1 MASEKLNCCQI
12 NLQHCQAASYNLCK
26 ELGNLHTY
34 VAMVQEP
41 WICRGSI
48 KGSPQTANK
57 HIGVG
62 RQGRPRACIYTSLD
76 LDTWMLPQYSNADVV
91 TISIN
96 NLQGIIPKTV
106 IFASVYMAEENAAP
120 PQLVEELTTYCNQN
134 NLPLVIGCD
143 ANAHHVAW
151 GSSNINERGEALM
164 EFLASTN
171 LAWCNKGHKPTFIT
185 RNRRE
190 VLDLTL
196 ATPDIFLKIKDWRV
210 NDKPSLSDHA
220 MITFHLTKA
229 RSTEHWFRNVRKANW
244 KDFKTFLPIEISKL
258 LPLNEI
264 RSIRELDSRAEAL
277 TKSIID
283 AYNKSCLL
291 KKAGNKHEPNSW
303 WTNELASLRKECTR
317 LERKAKRSD
326 HDADWD
332 AFIESRKAFK
342 KEIRRSKRLSWRE
355 LCEQTEGLPPLV
367 RLYKILKWDSNS
379 KLGSIEKPDGSFTNS
394 PEETLKCMLD
404 THLGNPE
411 ENEPNEEVMEHNPI
425 LSNLGDKIFTKER
438 AKYALDLF
446 KPYKSPGGDGVY
458 PIMLQE
464 GWETLQPL
472 YLEICKASL
481 KLGHIPKIWQE
492 AKGVFIPKPGK
503 NSYNM
508 AKSFR
513 LITLTSF
520 QLKIM
525 ERMIYWY
532 LNCCLGIDKM
542 ITQNQHG
549 FRVGKS
555 TESALHQLVT
565 KIERTIVEGQ
575 FALGIFLD
583 IEGAFDNVSFKAI
596 TESLTELQLPLEMVR
611 WINAMLRSRTVTVTV
626 QGKSVSKTV
635 KKGCPQGGIL
645 SPLFWNLVIN
655 SLIILI
661 NSTPADS
668 EGFADDVN
676 FLIRGMDINTIM
688 DIGQQ
693 CLDKIREWGLKTGL
707 NFSPA
712 KTEGILFTWKNKWVI
727 RTPLKLGEHE
737 IKMCQQVKC
746 LGVIIDSKLSWKPHC
761 LDRVRKA
768 TIALMQCRRAIGK
781 TWGLKPRQALW
792 IFTAIIRPIL
802 AYAAVIWINA
812 TNSCTLVKILRK
824 VQRLACITIT
834 SAYPST
840 PTAALEVLLQI
851 PPIDIFLRGEAFLA
865 TYRLERGGMWTARNY
880 IGGRGNK
887 FKSHVDINNE
897 GKVKIP
903 ILNMPKDSCTPYLQF
918 EINFSVKIGERTE
931 IQSEIDEFDNEII
944 QCYTDGSHIDRKT
957 GAGIFFKPHQT
968 LEIENQAI
976 SLGGLATVYQAEVIG
991 IARAADMMNKA
1002 GITNQTIIILSDS
1015 QAALKAL
1022 ACPTVRQ
1029 MLVGDCIDN
1038 LNILS
1043 QNNQV
1048 TIMWVP
1054 GHSDIDGNEEAD
1066 TLAKSGAYKL
1076 WEIPE
1081 PAVPISYRK
1090 CRLEVRYWIE
1100 KEHAKVW
1107 YQTDTCLHTKEIIRT
1122 SDKIPVKSL
1131 IKLSRTK
1138 LCQVIQIL
1146 TGHGNLAKHR
1156 HKIGKAQSPLCPKCQ
1171 DAVETS
1177 QHYVGECPAY
1187 QNTRISHFG
1196 YHKIELSDLVKHDN
1210 IFKLASFVQKT
1221 KRLEKY

>member
-1 MASEKLNCCQI
+1 
-12 NLQHCQAASYNLCK
+12 
-26 ELGNLHTY
+26 
-34 VAMVQEP
+34 MVQEP
-41 WICRGSI
+41 WICRGTI

-57 HIGVG
+57 HTGVG
-62 RQGRPRACIYTSLD
+62 RQGRPRACIYTSKD
-76 LDTWMLPQYSNADVV
+76 LDAWKLPRYSNADVV
-91 TISIN
+91 TVSIN
-96 NLQGIIPKTV
+96 NLQGGIPKTV
-106 IFASVYMAEENAAP
+106 IFSSVYMAEENAAP
-120 PQLVEELTTYCNQN
+120 PHLVEELTVYCNHN

-151 GSSNINERGEALM
+151 GSSNINERGEELM

-185 RNRRE
+185 RNRKE

-196 ATPDIFLKIKDWRV
+196 VTPDVFLKVKDWTV
-210 NDKPSLSDHA
+210 SDKPSLSDHA
-220 MITFHLTKA
+220 MITFHFTKA
-229 RSTEHWFRNVRKANW
+229 RSPEHWYRNVRKANW
-244 KDFKTFLPIEISKL
+244 KDYKTFLPEEISKL
-258 LPLNEI
+258 LPITEI
-264 RSIRELDSRAEAL
+264 RSIQELDYRAEAI

-283 AYNKSCLL
+283 AYNKSNPL
-291 KKAGNKHEPNSW
+291 KKVGNKHDPNPW
-303 WTNELASLRKECTR
+303 WSNELASLRKETRR
-317 LERKAKRSD
+317 LERKAHRSD
-326 HDADWD
+326 QDVDWD

-342 KEIRRSKRLSWRE
+342 KEIRRARRMSWRE

-379 KLGSIEKPDGSFTNS
+379 QLGSIEKSDGSFTNS

-411 ENEPNEEVMEHNPI
+411 GTEPNEEVLEHIPI
-425 LSNLGDKIFTKER
+425 LSEMGEEIFTKEK

-446 KPYKSPGGDGVY
+446 KPYKSPGSDGIY
-458 PIMLQE
+458 PIMIQE

-472 YLEICKASL
+472 YLEICKASV
-481 KLGHIPKIWQE
+481 KLGHIPKIWQK
-492 AKGVFIPKPGK
+492 AKGIFIPKPGK
-503 NSYNM
+503 NSYNL

-525 ERMIYWY
+525 ERMIYWH
-532 LNCCLGIDKM
+532 LNCRLGVDNM
-542 ITQNQHG
+542 ITKNQHG

-565 KIERTIVEGQ
+565 KIEKTIVEGQ

-583 IEGAFDNVSFKAI
+583 IEGAFDNVSFKSI
-596 TESLTELQLPLEMVR
+596 TEALNNLQLPLEIVR
-611 WINAMLRSRTVTVTV
+611 WINALLRSRTVTVSA
-626 QGKSVSKTV
+626 QGISVSKTV

-645 SPLFWNLVIN
+645 SPLLWNLVIN

-676 FLIRGMDINTIM
+676 LLIRGMDIDTIM
-688 DIGQQ
+688 NIGQQ
-693 CLDKIREWGLKTGL
+693 CLDKIRDWGLKTGL

-712 KTEGILFTWKNKWVI
+712 KTEGILFTWKNKWEI
-727 RTPLKLGEHE
+727 KTPLKLGDKE

-746 LGVIIDSKLSWKPHC
+746 LGVILDSKLSWKPHC
-761 LDRVRKA
+761 KDRVRKA

-781 TWGLKPRQALW
+781 TWGLNPRQSLW

-812 TNSCTLVKILRK
+812 TNSSTLVKMLQK

-851 PPIDIFLRGEAFLA
+851 HPIDVFLKGEAFMA
-865 TYRLERGGMWTARNY
+865 TYRLERGGMWTTRSY
-880 IGGRGNK
+880 VGCRGRK
-887 FKSHVDINNE
+887 FKSHVDMNNE
-897 GKVKIP
+897 GKIKIP

-918 EINFSVKIGERTE
+918 ERKYSVKIGERNQ
-931 IQSEIDEFDNEII
+931 IQSEIDELDDNVI

-957 GAGIFFKPHQT
+957 GAGIFFKPHQI
-968 LEIENQAI
+968 LEIDNQAI
-976 SLGGLATVYQAEVIG
+976 SLGKLATVYQAEVIA
-991 IARAADMMNKA
+991 ISHAADAMIKA
-1002 GITNQTIIILSDS
+1002 GISNQTIIILSDS

-1022 ACPTVRQ
+1022 AGPMVKQ
-1029 MLVGDCIDN
+1029 MLVGNCTDN

-1048 TIMWVP
+1048 KLMWVP
-1054 GHSDIDGNEEAD
+1054 GHSNIDGNEEAD
-1066 TLAKSGAYKL
+1066 ILAKSGAFKV

-1090 CRLEVRYWIE
+1090 CRLEVRYWME
-1100 KEHAKVW
+1100 REHVKVW
-1107 YQTDTCLHTKEIIRT
+1107 KQTDTCLYTKGIIKT

-1131 IKLSRTK
+1131 LKLSRIK

-1156 HKIGKAQSPLCPKCQ
+1156 HRIGKAESPLCPKCHE
-1171 DAVETS
+1171 AEETS

-1187 QNTRISHFG
+1187 LNTRLSHFG
-1196 YHKIELSDLVKHDN
+1196 NHKIELSDLVKKDK